1 LAPVPP
7 AERNRRCGARTCTVA
22 CSAGPVPSVGCACAV
37 GRGGTAQPAVAGP
50 ARGYHG
56 SVPTTLPRAP
66 RRLLALAV
74 APLAAAAALAGCGAS
89 TGAGATDPAGLVP
102 ASAPVYLEAVL
113 RPDDQ
118 EAGDARTALGKIL
131 RTSDP
136 GAKLTELIDRGGQQA
151 GIRFAEDIEPWLGDR
166 VGVAVL
172 SFARERADTVA
183 IAASTDNAKAQAAID
198 KLQAGGDKRTYRDVE
213 YTFDADDDTAAA
225 VVGDAVV
232 IGTEP
237 GLKGAID
244 ASKGSSLAEAD
255 ALKKARATVSQ
266 ERSGFAY
273 LDVAGVLRQAV
284 SAAGDTAAQAA
295 PLLDPVAKAL
305 PKTVA
310 AALDAEPDLLRVDS
324 ASFGQPASAR
334 PAKSGADA
342 LAALPAGAWLGV
354 GAGELGQT
362 LTNFLDTVSS
372 GGGLAGVGIEALLG
386 QLQQSTGLDLR
397 KDVLAWMGDAGF
409 FVAGTNPDDARG
421 ALVIAS
427 KDPAATRRTVQTLR
441 RLLGSGRDVRELS
454 APGVDEG
461 FLVRGDG
468 GRRHDLLVAAGGSK
482 FVVAVGRR
490 ALEEALDPGAT
501 LGSAATFTDA
511 AGKLGGGVRPSFFV
525 DVERLTTLLDA
536 KKGSRFDHAKPYFEA
551 FGVIVGGSR
560 QDGDIGRGRAIAT
573 LK

>member
-1 LAPVPP
+1 M
-7 AERNRRCGARTCTVA
+7 
-22 CSAGPVPSVGCACAV
+22 
-37 GRGGTAQPAVAGP
+37 
-50 ARGYHG
+50 
-56 SVPTTLPRAP
+56 PTTAVPRAP
-66 RRLLALAV
+66 RRLLALAL
-74 APLAAAAALAGCGAS
+74 PIAAAAVIAGCGAS
-89 TGAGATDPAGLVP
+89 TGAGGTDPAGLVP
-102 ASAPVYLEAVL
+102 ASAPVYLEAAL

-118 EAGDARTALGKIL
+118 EAGDARTAFGKIL

-136 GAKLTELIDRGGQQA
+136 GAKLAELIDRHGRRE
-151 GIRFAEDIEPWLGDR
+151 GIRFAKDIEPWLGDR
-166 VGVAVL
+166 VGVGVL

-183 IAASTDNAKAQAAID
+183 IAASTDNAKAQAALD
-198 KLQAGGDKRTYRDVE
+198 KLQRGGEKRTYRGVD
-213 YTFDADDDTAAA
+213 YTFDADDQTAAA

-237 GLKGAID
+237 GLKGAVD

-255 ALKKARATVSQ
+255 ALKRARATVSQ

-284 SAAGDTAAQAA
+284 GAAGDTAAQAA

-310 AALDAEPDLLRVDS
+310 AAVDAEPDLLRVDS
-324 ASFGQPASAR
+324 ASVGQPASAR

-342 LAALPAGAWLGV
+342 LAALPADAWLGA

-362 LTNFLDTVSS
+362 LTNFLDTVAS
-372 GGGLAGVGIEALLG
+372 GGGLAGIGVEALLR
-386 QLQQSTGLDLR
+386 QLQQTTGLDLR

-441 RLLGSGRDVRELS
+441 RLVGGGRDVRDLD

-461 FLVRGDG
+461 FLIRGDG
-468 GRRHDLLVAAGGSK
+468 GRHDLLVAAGGDK
-482 FVVAVGRR
+482 FVVAVGRH
-490 ALEEALDPGAT
+490 ALAEALDPGAT
-501 LGSAATFTDA
+501 LGGTAAFTDA
-511 AGKLGGGVRPSFFV
+511 ASKLGGGVRPSFFL

-536 KKGSRFDHAKPYFEA
+536 KKGSHFDRVKPYFEA
-551 FGVIVGGSR
+551 FGVVVGGGR